1 MVNKSTLPDEL
12 VCAVGR
18 VVVNFQ
24 LLEFTVVRLIWI
36 MAFTDE
42 YVGERKT
49 AGLLFSKLLDLLS
62 SAFHAHVQTP
72 LLLKTFDDLMS
83 RARDI
88 NETRNRVVHSW
99 WFTDLDGGQPSRLK
113 LSRKTPQQD
122 LEAIDMN
129 ALSIAAVSLAD
140 DFDRFID
147 ELYEAKI
154 IRKKPGISVES
165 LG

>member
-1 MVNKSTLPDEL
+1 
-12 VCAVGR
+12 
-18 VVVNFQ
+18 
-24 LLEFTVVRLIWI
+24 

-42 YVGERKT
+42 YAGERKT
-49 AGLLFSKLLDLLS
+49 AGILFSKLLDLLS
-62 SAFHAHVQTP
+62 STFHAHVQTP
-72 LLLKTFDDLMS
+72 SLLKTFDDLIS

-99 WFTDLDGGQPSRLK
+99 WFTDLDGSQPSRLK
-113 LSRKTPQQD
+113 LSRKTSQQD

>member
-49 AGLLFSKLLDLLS
+49 AGVLFSKLLDLLS

-72 LLLKTFDDLMS
+72 SLLKTFDDLMS

-147 ELYEAKI
+147 ELYQAKI